1 MSAVCQGE
9 AVTAVWIMLTDLKTL
24 ATGTSSSKYLLD
36 VHIIVQPDTL
46 LIGFYVVAQVGLT
59 WQSDDQM
66 IVLDV
71 DLSDFRVECCHW
83 Q

>member
-24 ATGTSSSKYLLD
+24 ATGTSSSKYLD

-59 WQSDDQM
+59 WQNDDQM
-66 IVLDV
+66 IVLDASV
-71 DLSDFRVECCHW
+71 VLSDFRVECC